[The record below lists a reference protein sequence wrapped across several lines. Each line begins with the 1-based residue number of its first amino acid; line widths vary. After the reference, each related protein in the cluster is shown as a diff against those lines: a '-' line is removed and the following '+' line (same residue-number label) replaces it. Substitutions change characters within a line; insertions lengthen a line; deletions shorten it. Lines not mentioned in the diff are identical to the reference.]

1 MHANIQDVKKSITK
15 RYKLALVLIAL
26 LSTIAFF
33 ALSSAL
39 KEAEHTAYLVNIS
52 GKQRMLSQHIAL
64 DVHRLHSHLTKKSTP
79 ASYAEKSYKNALR
92 KHTQEMEQVN
102 TLLSTGILSQDK
114 TILLSEDIHKLYFGK
129 ANIAQ
134 RVFNY
139 VTLANQALKPL
150 KHSALDTIVHDINDH
165 SEALLLDLNKI
176 VLQYQSEGEVMLSK
190 IESMETFIWITT
202 LFVLLFEV
210 ILIFQPMV
218 AKMLKLSES
227 NETTLQNLE
236 NLVELRTL
244 HLENANKKLKD
255 LASHDPLTGLRNRLN
270 LENDVE
276 LSITNFKKHNA
287 PFAILMFDI
296 DWFKK
301 VNDSYGHDTGDQ
313 VLKEVSNIL
322 DQTVRDE
329 DHIYRAG
336 GEEFVVLLNR
346 ISKVDSIKIANKIR
360 LKIEKHSFACEECH
374 DKELF
379 ITISGGAY
387 HSDMSLITDL
397 KGLLKLV
404 DEALYNA
411 KHSGRNQI
419 KEVEES

>member
-1 MHANIQDVKKSITK
+1 MHSNIQDLKKSISK
-15 RYKLALVLIAL
+15 RYKLALALIAL

-39 KEAEHTAYLVNIS
+39 KEAEHTAFLVNIS

-64 DVHRLHSHLTKKSTP
+64 DVHRLHNHFTEKSTP

-92 KHTQEMEQVN
+92 EHTQEMEQAN
-102 TLLSTGILSQDK
+102 ILLSTGILSQDK
-114 TILLSEDIHKLYFGK
+114 TIVLSENIHKLYFGK

-139 VTLANQALKPL
+139 VTLANKALNPL
-150 KHSALDTIVHDINDH
+150 EHSALDAIVHDINDH
-165 SEALLLDLNKI
+165 SESLLIDLNKI
-176 VLQYQSEGEVMLSK
+176 VLQYQSEGEIMLSK
-190 IESMETFIWITT
+190 IESMETFIWVTT

-218 AKMLKLSES
+218 QKMLKLSES

-244 HLENANKKLKD
+244 HLENANKKLED
-255 LASHDPLTGLRNRLN
+255 LASHDPLTGVRNRLN

-276 LSITNFKKHNA
+276 LSITNFEQHSA
-287 PFAILMFDI
+287 PFAILMFDL

-301 VNDSYGHDTGDQ
+301 VNDTYGHDTGDK
-313 VLKEVSNIL
+313 VLTEVSNIL
-322 DQTVRDE
+322 GQSVRDG

-346 ISKVDSIKIANKIR
+346 INREDSLKIANKIR
-360 LKIEKHSFACEECH
+360 LKIEKHSFSCEECL

-379 ITISGGAY
+379 ITISGGVF
-387 HSDMSLITDL
+387 HSDMRKVTDV
-397 KGLLKLV
+397 KIALKLV
-404 DEALYNA
+404 DDALYKA
-411 KHSGRNQI
+411 KDAGRNLI
-419 KEVEES
+419 KEVSS